1 MYVCMC
7 VCENEVY
14 VCMRACVCV
23 CDIEVCVSEREVARE
38 TDWTNIIH
46 MK

>member
-1 MYVCMC
+1 MYVCVWKWSVC
-7 VCENEVY
+7 VH
-14 VCMRACVCV
+14 ACVCV